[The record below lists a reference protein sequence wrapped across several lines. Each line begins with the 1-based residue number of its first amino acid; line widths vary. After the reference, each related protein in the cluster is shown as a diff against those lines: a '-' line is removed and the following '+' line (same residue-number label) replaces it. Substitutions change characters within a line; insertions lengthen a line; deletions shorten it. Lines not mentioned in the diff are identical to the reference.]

1 MVHQEGMERQTK
13 MQIDD
18 KNRNNFLSK
27 ARMSRI
33 RPPAGAKQ
41 VSPKEE
47 TGNLLNFVAAQSSEA
62 LPTFYSEDAIAV
74 VDKERLV

>member
-1 MVHQEGMERQTK
+1 

-27 ARMSRI
+27 ARISCI
-33 RPPAGAKQ
+33 RPPASAKQ
-41 VSPKEE
+41 VSLLDGSSQISPKEE